1 MNRDQILKY
10 LNYKGKYTKDVKKKL
25 NKLLKKYHPD
35 NNKDDKTTILI
46 IYQIKKELEE
56 GTLTSN
62 YDNINN
68 SSSKTDTSIL
78 FLENMIRRLKKKKE
92 IIDKKIDK
100 LYMKI
105 SHYYKLI
112 NNKQEEISFIET
124 DIIEINDEL
133 KKLSRIDFID
143 IILII
148 LIIVSIIIMIILKK
162 YILFVPI
169 IIFALSEKYYVDLK
183 KKIFLKKRERLIKS
197 DKIKE
202 DITSDLNYVVDKVNS
217 LVESEKKLKT
227 ERSNIKN
234 DIQFYNHELSK
245 VKDDGLSKE
254 NTYDNSKSFTKK

>member
-1 MNRDQILKY
+1 
-10 LNYKGKYTKDVKKKL
+10 
-25 NKLLKKYHPD
+25 
-35 NNKDDKTTILI
+35 
-46 IYQIKKELEE
+46 
-56 GTLTSN
+56 
-62 YDNINN
+62 
-68 SSSKTDTSIL
+68 
-78 FLENMIRRLKKKKE
+78 
-92 IIDKKIDK
+92 
-100 LYMKI
+100 
-105 SHYYKLI
+105 
-112 NNKQEEISFIET
+112 
-124 DIIEINDEL
+124 
-133 KKLSRIDFID
+133 
-143 IILII
+143 
-148 LIIVSIIIMIILKK
+148 MIILKK

-254 NTYDNSKSFTKK
+254 NTYDNSKSYTKK